1 MDEQEKRWNQIKV
14 KLWNPA
20 IANLTM
26 MVIGSCAPEILLI
39 IIESIQNLGNSQKEL
54 IGPSTLIGS
63 AAFNSIFI
71 TAVSVYAPSKQIDYV
86 KILF

>member
-1 MDEQEKRWNQIKV
+1 
-14 KLWNPA
+14 
-20 IANLTM
+20 M